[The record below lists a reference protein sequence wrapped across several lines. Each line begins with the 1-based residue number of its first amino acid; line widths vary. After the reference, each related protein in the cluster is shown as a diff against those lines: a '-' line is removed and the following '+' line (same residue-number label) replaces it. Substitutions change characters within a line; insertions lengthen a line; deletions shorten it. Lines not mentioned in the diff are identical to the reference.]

1 VLKIEIEEKPVTIE
15 ISMETQEIKKEDKQ
29 NYKLIH
35 YGLIVFVFVQVMFYF
50 TFSEPLTVL
59 FGGEPIIPGLISD
72 DINRSARFIMIYH
85 SLAVPFLVAN
95 TFWIMEYYD
104 LRSKYVPTLKILLV
118 SGAIMVGTAGMLF
131 GFTYIRLF
139 HEIFYFGLFLVF
151 LGGIIFVVAAFP
163 IPGKFPNEENS
174 IEGSHTNGLSL
185 ENMNLVILA
194 ICIMVSTIM
203 GAIAALENFT
213 GTIWP
218 ADMLI
223 NGKREPVAFLAE
235 AIIRHH
241 HHDVVEDF
249 VVSHLHIQLAQSAAM
264 VMMVAYRTSKMS
276 GKAYTGVLLTNAI
289 GVIIISYGSWV
300 LNHYVIWVGAGILII
315 CTIALG
321 AFGLKNVVRE
331 KLGDRYE
338 SATRGEKI
346 KALLSNPILF
356 NYYFL
361 FLMSHIFVTITGIIV
376 GLQVDEVYRAPGTVE
391 LEYDFNVGHWH
402 VLSVLIANIL
412 MCKAID
418 YYKVKGLQRKIGGW
432 VFFIGGVLAFGGADL
447 YMLRPYDT
455 ATQPWYTIML
465 IGVWLLFIAFVWGVI
480 AITKRLLED
489 RKESK
494 MLLLGNQYE
503 QSIAKQV

>member
-1 VLKIEIEEKPVTIE
+1 VFKIEIEEKPVTIE
-15 ISMETQEIKKEDKQ
+15 ISMETQEIKKEVKQ

-35 YGLIVFVFVQVMFYF
+35 YGLIVFVFCQVLFYF

-59 FGGEPIIPGLISD
+59 LGGEPLIPGLISD
-72 DINRSARFIMIYH
+72 DINRSARFAMIYH

-104 LRSKYVPTLKILLV
+104 LRPKYVPTLKILLV
-118 SGAIMVGTAGMLF
+118 SGALMVGIAGMVF

-151 LGGIIFVVAAFP
+151 IGGIIFVVAVFP
-163 IPGKFPNEENS
+163 IPGKFPNEETALP
-174 IEGSHTNGLSL
+174 GSHVNRLSL

-194 ICIMVSTIM
+194 ICVMVSTIM

-213 GTIWP
+213 GTIWGL
-218 ADMLI
+218 D
-223 NGKREPVAFLAE
+223 REPVAFLAE

-249 VVSHLHIQLAQSAAM
+249 IVSHLHIQLAQSASM

-276 GKAYTGVLLTNAI
+276 GKAYTGVLIANAI
-289 GVIIISYGSWV
+289 GVIVISYGSWV
-300 LNHYVIWVGAGILII
+300 LNHYTIWVGAGILIL

-331 KLGDRYE
+331 KLGDRYK
-338 SATRGEKI
+338 SSTRGEKI

-376 GLQVDEVYRAPGTVE
+376 GLQVDEFYRIPGTVE

-418 YYKVKGLQRKIGGW
+418 YYNVNGLQRKIGGW
-432 VFFIGGVLAFGGADL
+432 LFFIGGVLAFGGADF
-447 YMLRPYDT
+447 YMLRRYDT

-465 IGVWLLFIAFVWGVI
+465 VGVWILFIAFIWGVI
-480 AITKRLLED
+480 AIAKRLFDD
-489 RKESK
+489 RKEK
-494 MLLLGNQYE
+494 KLLLLPDQFGKNVISKE
-503 QSIAKQV
+503 I